1 MSEHRVVITGIG
13 VVSPIGVGREAF
25 WKAALEGRS
34 GAIRLESPWV
44 QDTGLTT
51 QIACPVRD
59 LDPESAG
66 IPAKQVNLLD
76 RTTWFALISAQEAL
90 EDAGFALAPHPDNR
104 GSLLVDGV
112 DPTRLGTQ
120 IGSGIGGVKTF
131 EVSHAAWRESRSKN
145 AVKRYSLPMLIPNAP
160 AGQVAIRFGAK
171 GECKAVCTA
180 CAAGTMAIGDA
191 WRMLRRGDA
200 DVVLAGGTEGLALD
214 HDGFALMGFDR
225 LRTMSARNDEPQR
238 ASRPFDKLRDGFVLG
253 EGAAVLVL
261 EREEYAHARRAR
273 PYARVAGYAS
283 NCDAASMMQLDESGE
298 SIVALIRAALGAA
311 AMNVSDVDHVN
322 VHGTSTVSNDRT
334 ESLALRKALAARYRD
349 VTVTALKS
357 MTGHAIGA
365 SGALETAALAL
376 SFRSGVLT
384 PTINYDVPDP
394 ECDVNLVANR
404 AREHRPRVAL
414 KLSYG
419 FGGHNACLVLDAV

>member
-25 WKAALEGRS
+25 WKASLEGRS
-34 GAIRLESPWV
+34 GAIRLDSPWV
-44 QDTGLTT
+44 QDTGVTT

-59 LDPESAG
+59 LDPERAG
-66 IPAKQVNLLD
+66 IPGKQVNLLD
-76 RTTWFALISAQEAL
+76 RTTWFALIGAHEAL
-90 EDAGFALAPHPDNR
+90 QDAGFELTPHPGNR
-104 GSLLVDGV
+104 GSLQVEGV
-112 DPTRLGTQ
+112 DPTRLSTQ
-120 IGSGIGGVKTF
+120 IGSGIGGVTTF
-131 EVSHAAWRESRSKN
+131 ELSHTTWRESRSKN

-191 WRMLRRGDA
+191 WRLLRGGEA
-200 DVVLAGGTEGLALD
+200 DVALAGGTEGLASD
-214 HDGFALMGFDR
+214 YDGFALMGFDR

-261 EREEYAHARRAR
+261 EREEYARARGAR
-273 PYARVAGYAS
+273 PYARIAGYAS

-311 AMNVSDVDHVN
+311 DVAVSDVDHVSA
-322 VHGTSTVSNDRT
+322 HGTSTVSNDKT
-334 ESLALRKALAARYRD
+334 ESLALRKALGSRHGGVA
-349 VTVTALKS
+349 VTALKS

-376 SFRSGVLT
+376 SFRSGLLT
-384 PTINYDVPDP
+384 PTINYEVPDP
-394 ECDVNLVANR
+394 ECDVDLVANR
-404 AREHRPRVAL
+404 PRAHDPRAAL

-419 FGGHNACLVLDAV
+419 FGGHNACLVLTAV